1 MALARYIA
9 MFALLGLGPAYAQD
23 PSSATTT
30 VANVDDAQDAL
41 RQCAREALK
50 DADRSALKKWIFAI
64 LSNDPDMRAL
74 AKIDAET
81 QERIDREAAEIFESL
96 VVDKCLAQTRALAVH
111 SENADVGG
119 YFSDLVGQLA
129 AEALFD
135 RPDFESAVEGS
146 LKYFDAARVER
157 ALNAD

>member
-1 MALARYIA
+1 MALARCIA
-9 MFALLGLGPAYAQD
+9 MFALLGLGPAYAQY
-23 PSSATTT
+23 PSSVTTT
-30 VANVDDAQDAL
+30 VANVEDTQEAL
-41 RQCAREALK
+41 RQCARGALT
-50 DADRSALKKWIFAI
+50 DADRRVLKQWIFAI
-64 LSNDPDMRAL
+64 LSKDPDTRAL

-81 QERIDREAAEIFESL
+81 QERIDREAAGIFGSL
-96 VVDKCLAQTRALAVH
+96 VVDKCLAQTRVLAVH

-119 YFSDLVGQLA
+119 YFSNLVGQLA

-135 RPDFESAVEGS
+135 RHDFESAVEGS